1 MYSEMRKVREEF
13 EHSKNEIAVLKK
25 AAKAI
30 REKVADFHKVAYQ
43 LSNSERKCAVAGEEI
58 TQLR

>member
-30 REKVADFHKVAYQ
+30 REKVADFHKVSYQ